1 MKIIDITRPASGT
14 SIDWRAMLARPAI
27 DTRSLELTVT
37 NILREVKEEGDE
49 AVRRFSQMFD
59 KVSPDNLEVSE
70 KEISEAGS
78 MLSEE
83 LKEAIALAKKNIGAY
98 HQEQVQIPE
107 RMETMPGVA
116 CWRRSVA

>member
-37 NILREVKEEGDE
+37 NILLEVKEEGDE

-59 KVSPDNLEVSE
+59 KVSPENLEVGE
-70 KEISEAGS
+70 KEIAEAGS
-78 MLSEE
+78 GVSMD
-83 LKEAIALAKKNIGAY
+83 LKEAIGLAKKNIEAY
-98 HQEQVQIPE
+98 HRGQ
-107 RMETMPGVA
+107 
-116 CWRRSVA
+116 